1 LFYIYIRSICLYIF
15 GVDSCIILQFY
26 CCHFI
31 VLYAPHLPYSA
42 KHSNSH
48 NSDRT
53 SQQAYDTMV
62 DVLSLMLKKHRHRIG
77 LIYFGAGLCMGL
89 VPWLFGFGAS
99 SDAASSSE
107 TVGTSVSVRGSVG
120 SSSFDRGWSTIHVF
134 YGNTSHIQD
143 NSWIDNRYFGAVKW
157 FSQARQDEAI
167 ATLLKYKK
175 GGYFIDLAANDAVKI
190 SNTYALETYYGWK
203 GLCMEPNPAYWAG
216 LAYRKCD
223 VVGAVV
229 GHEEMDEVWFKFP
242 SPKKGPLG
250 GIVGFDNKEKTTDD
264 RPRYTQTLL
273 NIFQKFDTPKVIDYL
288 SLDVEGAEDLIM
300 KDFPFHKYRFNLI
313 TLERPSDEMK
323 ARLETYGYKMWKYV
337 KLNTQESLWYH
348 KSVESELD
356 LAAAEQIDTTCVYR
370 EAYAEN
376 HPNCQLK
383 GPLPELE
390 GRR

>member
-1 LFYIYIRSICLYIF
+1 
-15 GVDSCIILQFY
+15 
-26 CCHFI
+26 
-31 VLYAPHLPYSA
+31 
-42 KHSNSH
+42 
-48 NSDRT
+48 
-53 SQQAYDTMV
+53 MV

-89 VPWLFGFGAS
+89 VPWLFGFG
-99 SDAASSSE
+99 SSSFLLATSNE
-107 TVGTSVSVRGSVG
+107 TGVRVVRGSAG
-120 SSSFDRGWSTIHVF
+120 SSSKSVSNRGWSTIHVF

-167 ATLLKYKK
+167 AALLKYKK

-190 SNTYALETYYGWK
+190 SNTYALETYYGWR

-229 GHEEMDEVWFKFP
+229 GHEEMDEVWFNFP

-250 GIVGFDNKEKTTDD
+250 GIVGFDNKERTEDD

-273 NIFQKFDTPKVIDYL
+273 NIFKKFDTPKVIDYL

-300 KDFPFHKYRFNLI
+300 KDFPFHEYRFNII

-337 KLNTQESLWYH
+337 KINTKESLWYH

-356 LAAAEQIDTTCVYR
+356 LAAAEKIDTTCVYR

-383 GPLPELE
+383 GPLPEFD
-390 GRR
+390 GRK